1 MKEVEKGL
9 DVVLSSPDMDMRSKK
24 NVAFFCQ
31 KALMVSDYSNA
42 TENFRKLFGFRF
54 IKIFGSQYGF
64 TTDVQH
70 NMIVSNYIVN
80 SHFNISVY
88 FLYSEAHI
96 TADDTLEGID
106 HLFIGL
112 QEVGCRMDTYNYT
125 LSLLL
130 YKCIDKNTEIIALDR
145 PKPLNEID
153 IEGNILN
160 LEFKSHIG
168 RYLLPARHALT
179 IGEIALLHQKKWA
192 QGKINLTVIKM
203 QNWERNLFFEDTV
216 LRWILPLSNLAKAK
230 STCAF
235 PSTVLFEGTKL
246 SDGRGIAKVLEI
258 IEHPKNEPY
267 SFYKNR
273 LKSVFKNEILSV
285 FTWRPII
292 FLLTFQK
299 YFGKV
304 CGEFEIFVTDKTNF
318 KPWRVAQPLIGE
330 LYSYLVNNFVG
341 KHSTYEYNYAQN
353 Q

>member
-1 MKEVEKGL
+1 MKEVETGL
-9 DVVLSSPDMDMRSKK
+9 DVVLSSPGTDTRSKK

-42 TENFRKLFGFRF
+42 TENF
-54 IKIFGSQYGF
+54 IKFFGSQYGF
-64 TTDVQH
+64 ATDVQH

-80 SHFNISVY
+80 FHFNIPVY
-88 FLYSEAHI
+88 FLYLETHI
-96 TADDTLEGID
+96 PADDILEGID
-106 HLFIGL
+106 HIFIGL
-112 QEVGCRMDTYNYT
+112 QEMGCRMDPYNYT

-153 IEGNILN
+153 IEGHILN
-160 LEFKSHIG
+160 LEFEFHIG
-168 RYLLPARHALT
+168 RHSLPARHALS

-203 QNWERNLFFEDTV
+203 KNWERNLFFEDTGWP
-216 LRWILPLSNLAKAK
+216 WILPLSNLARAK
-230 STCAF
+230 STYTF
-235 PSTVLFEGTKL
+235 PSTVLVERTKL
-246 SDGRGIAKVLEI
+246 SEGRGTTKAFEI

-267 SFYKNR
+267 LFYKHR
-273 LKSVFKNEILSV
+273 LKSLFKNEILSV
-285 FTWRPII
+285 FTWRSII

-304 CGEFEIFVTDKTNF
+304 CGGFEIFVTDKTNF
-318 KPWRVAQPLIGE
+318 KPWRVAQLLIGE
-330 LYSYLVNNFVG
+330 LYPYLVNNFVG
-341 KHSTYEYNYAQN
+341 KHPTYKYNYAQN